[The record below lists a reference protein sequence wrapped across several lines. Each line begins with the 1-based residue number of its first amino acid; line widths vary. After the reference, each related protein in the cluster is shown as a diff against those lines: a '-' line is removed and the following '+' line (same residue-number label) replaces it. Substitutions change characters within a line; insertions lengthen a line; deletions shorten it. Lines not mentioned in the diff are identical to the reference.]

1 MLAFNHV
8 LRYISAMILQKGEK
22 IHVIHRRHFE
32 KEPHRH
38 FLGVVDAYEN
48 GIARITGHIYTVDPA
63 KFAFF
68 RRPEIRTR
76 IIPLTSGD
84 VLINII
90 PPSVDLEKVVY
101 VQEKKSL
108 RVSDGSDWHMDISE
122 FAWR

>member
-1 MLAFNHV
+1 
-8 LRYISAMILQKGEK
+8 
-22 IHVIHRRHFE
+22 
-32 KEPHRH
+32 
-38 FLGVVDAYEN
+38 
-48 GIARITGHIYTVDPA
+48 
-63 KFAFF
+63 
-68 RRPEIRTR
+68 
-76 IIPLTSGD
+76 